1 MHSLLRRVKA
11 PAVASASP
19 PAPAPMPMLSFPG
32 KKALRFAGDTSAA
45 ERDSDLAVLMHA
57 RNHVVV
63 ATESA
68 GAATATEAAAAL
80 RAYLRIIYASE
91 LMAGSKQQ
99 KLRFAWRDSSDAG
112 TGTAKKKDKDK
123 AAAAQVQ
130 EHTSLEAERA
140 VAMFAL
146 AGELARAAAAVDRR
160 GPEGTRRA
168 CAALSDAAGALKAA
182 ARACGAADQLCH
194 MTEPCLAT
202 FERLMLAQALECFF
216 ERAVAGGKQPAVCS
230 KIARQVHNFSPAMTT
245 KTISILL

>member
-1 MHSLLRRVKA
+1 MHSLFRRNKA
-11 PAVASASP
+11 PAVASP
-19 PAPAPMPMLSFPG
+19 PAPMPMLSFPG

-57 RNHVVV
+57 RNHVVL

-68 GAATATEAAAAL
+68 TATAEKTAAAL

-112 TGTAKKKDKDK
+112 TGTGSAQKKEKDKSAAA

-130 EHTSLEAERA
+130 EHTSLEAEWA

-146 AGELARAAAAVDRR
+146 AAELARAAAAADRR

-182 ARACGAADQLCH
+182 AARAHGAADRLCH
-194 MTEPCLAT
+194 MTEACLVT

-216 ERAVAGGKQPAVCS
+216 ERAVAGGKQPALCS
-230 KIARQVHNFSPAMTT
+230 KIARQVRIFSRFHGYTYF
-245 KTISILL
+245 

>member
-1 MHSLLRRVKA
+1 
-11 PAVASASP
+11 
-19 PAPAPMPMLSFPG
+19 MPMLSFPG

-45 ERDSDLAVLMHA
+45 ERDSELAVLMHA
-57 RNHVVV
+57 RNHVVL
-63 ATESA
+63 AMESA
-68 GAATATEAAAAL
+68 GAATAAETAAAL
-80 RAYLRIIYASE
+80 RVYLRIIYASE
-91 LMAGSKQQ
+91 LMSGSKQQ

-112 TGTAKKKDKDK
+112 TGTGTGTAKKKDKA

-146 AGELARAAAAVDRR
+146 AAELARTAAAVDRR

-168 CAALSDAAGALKAA
+168 CVALSDAAGALKAA
-182 ARACGAADQLCH
+182 ARAHGAADQLCH

-216 ERAVAGGKQPAVCS
+216 ERAVAGGKQSALCAP
-230 KIARQVHNFSPAMTT
+230 RSPGRCV
-245 KTISILL
+245 ISHRPWLLNLFLVLYEYNAEQKKVF